1 LALKECTF
9 GDCGIAEDVRNVGC
23 SLAVCGLKQIDTAF
37 LDDDCAA
44 ISLVLPMG
52 FELVLQV

>member
-1 LALKECTF
+1 MF
-9 GDCGIAEDVRNVGC
+9 GDCGVAEDVRNAGC

-52 FELVLQV
+52 FELVLQVCWLK

>member
-1 LALKECTF
+1 ML
-9 GDCGIAEDVRNVGC
+9 GDCGRAEDVKNVGC

-37 LDDDCAA
+37 LEDDCAA
-44 ISLVLPMG
+44 VSPFPFKG

>member
-1 LALKECTF
+1 MF
-9 GDCGIAEDVRNVGC
+9 GDCGIAEDIKNVAC
-23 SLAVCGLKQIDTAF
+23 SIAVCGLKQIDTAF
-37 LDDDCAA
+37 LEDDYAA

>member
-1 LALKECTF
+1 MALKECV
-9 GDCGIAEDVRNVGC
+9 AEVVKNVGC

-37 LDDDCAA
+37 LDDDGAA

-52 FELVLQV
+52 IELVLQVCWLK